1 MNLQYIEKKKN
12 QMKYTSFN
20 EYFGEV
26 ELMIDNALKYNH
38 QENSPYRKATL
49 RLQRLHEKIKDRI
62 WKGWAERKKKDSQ
75 K

>member
-1 MNLQYIEKKKN
+1 MNMQYIEKKKN

-20 EYFGEV
+20 EYFADV
-26 ELMIDNALKYNH
+26 ELMIDNALKYNY
-38 QENSPYRKATL
+38 QESSPYHKAAV
-49 RLQRLHEKIKDRI
+49 RLQKLHEKIKDRI